1 MAEQSIGETARIMA
15 SLKRLMRARAI
26 TYGQLARRIK
36 LSEASVKRIF
46 SRATLSLARLDQIC
60 QALDT
65 SIQET
70 TRLAGEQTT
79 DTPETLS
86 IEQEN
91 ALAAD
96 PNLLA
101 CYYLVANG
109 RTGREICGELG
120 VDDKMV
126 RRWHVQLGP
135 SAGYMNGRFARS
147 SCSRHFQH
155 RMKLCTSDRLNC
167 PRNRGAYWFENSTDW
182 PLSFVTS
189 RNWTVHCRVATSAA
203 LVCCWQRD
211 PGCFQ
216 CSRVCGVLSRSKQTE
231 CLMAVDSTDRFAE
244 VSPNIPMTGP
254 GPHRGCGNGEF
265 RACPA

>member
-65 SIQET
+65 SIKET
-70 TRLAGEQTT
+70 TLLAGEQTT

-120 VDDKMV
+120 VDDKF
-126 RRWHVQLGP
+126 R
-135 SAGYMNGRFARS
+135 NRFGEARS
-147 SCSRHFQH
+147 LRKLRGRRHG
-155 RMKLCTSDRLNC
+155 R
-167 PRNRGAYWFENSTDW
+167 
-182 PLSFVTS
+182 
-189 RNWTVHCRVATSAA
+189 RVYSAA
-203 LVCCWQRD
+203 GQRQ
-211 PGCFQ
+211 G
-216 CSRVCGVLSRSKQTE
+216 R
-231 CLMAVDSTDRFAE
+231 
-244 VSPNIPMTGP
+244 
-254 GPHRGCGNGEF
+254 RGQRTLE
-265 RACPA
+265 